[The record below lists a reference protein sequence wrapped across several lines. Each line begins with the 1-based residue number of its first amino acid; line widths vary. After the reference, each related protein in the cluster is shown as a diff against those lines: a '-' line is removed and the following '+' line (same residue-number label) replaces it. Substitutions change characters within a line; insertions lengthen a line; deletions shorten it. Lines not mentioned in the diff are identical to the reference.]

1 MHEISDT
8 SQKLLLASICLSMSY
23 NDLRSANDA
32 YTAATDQY
40 QAAFAEYKAEQ
51 EENDVEN

>member
-40 QAAFAEYKAEQ
+40 QAAFAEYKVEQ